1 MYRKYRIIILII
13 SMLVAMVFA
22 FTIAQSLHYVAPKEK
37 LDQYA
42 SIVVGITTISFFLN
56 LITPIY
62 FIIGD
67 LIYVLRKNNIPKI
80 LKILNILLITQWFS
94 MVSVLILTSYSFIRY
109 IFLVVNIL
117 IWILQIIF
125 TFRWNKSVKR

>member
-1 MYRKYRIIILII
+1 
-13 SMLVAMVFA
+13 MLVAMVFA